1 MSVPDDD
8 PGSDG
13 TGAPVGPVVA
23 TEDVVKEY
31 ESGDRTLRALEGVSL
46 SVDPGEFV
54 AIVGPSGSGKSTLL
68 NTLGLLDAPTAGR
81 VALDGT
87 PASDLSTGERTTM
100 RRETIG
106 FVFQSF
112 YLVPTLSA
120 VENVMVPRLLVG
132 DPAATRRRARGL
144 LDRVGLGDRLD
155 HRPNEL
161 SGGQKQRVAVARALV
176 NDPDLLLA
184 DEPTGN
190 LDHDT
195 GERVLEVF
203 ADIAADGVA
212 VVTVTHDEQVTG
224 YADRIV
230 RLVDGHVDDGGD
242 P

>member
-1 MSVPDDD
+1 
-8 PGSDG
+8 
-13 TGAPVGPVVA
+13 
-23 TEDVVKEY
+23 
-31 ESGDRTLRALEGVSL
+31 
-46 SVDPGEFV
+46 
-54 AIVGPSGSGKSTLL
+54 L